1 MPSSAAASSAPVGN
15 PLPGDS
21 GLPAASRGDPAD
33 LGVLEYS
40 ITPLEGVTP
49 CDYPQ
54 EGVTP
59 CDYPQEVLD
68 WLQTRNLDAR
78 AMINDGVIDPAT
90 GQNVIHLCMSDH
102 KRRPMLSVMRH
113 LCTCPCNAGVWTA
126 LSTGKPLDRQPIH
139 ILCQNRASN
148 AASIEEDENMLIL
161 LLRQRANINAKGTL
175 CVHNKVSA
183 TCQ

>member
-1 MPSSAAASSAPVGN
+1 M
-15 PLPGDS
+15 PGDS

-33 LGVLEYS
+33 GVIDPATGQNVIHLCMS
-40 ITPLEGVTP
+40 DGPAP
-49 CDYPQ
+49 
-54 EGVTP
+54 VTP